1 MNNATEDTRYVIQVD
16 YMFLR
21 LGPDDQ
27 PLTVLTAMDVVRG
40 IGGATVVQNKG
51 LSDGH
56 PAKWL
61 KHFVENLGYNRTCLQ
76 SDSENAVK
84 AVVNKAAETLAD
96 CTTRVTEVHDH
107 KANGAVERW
116 HRTLQEQIRAISI
129 QLKTDCG
136 IEVKAKD
143 KVIEW
148 IVRHAGWALHHY
160 HGIRGGQTGYYLL
173 NGRTYDGTV
182 VNFGEK
188 VMYHKPVDTSGGN
201 PLRAPSS
208 RQDGQAAFGWES
220 S

>member
-27 PLTVLTAMDVVRG
+27 PLTVLTEMDVVRG

-107 KANGAVERW
+107 KANGAVE
-116 HRTLQEQIRAISI
+116 
-129 QLKTDCG
+129 
-136 IEVKAKD
+136 
-143 KVIEW
+143 
-148 IVRHAGWALHHY
+148 
-160 HGIRGGQTGYYLL
+160 
-173 NGRTYDGTV
+173 
-182 VNFGEK
+182 
-188 VMYHKPVDTSGGN
+188 
-201 PLRAPSS
+201 
-208 RQDGQAAFGWES
+208 
-220 S
+220 